1 MKKLIK
7 ISETTHARL
16 KELAEEVDLPL
27 QNITEC
33 LLESGLKRVTTGETD
48 IVKGDTLEI
57 PNIEF

>member
-7 ISETTHARL
+7 ISEETHARL
-16 KELAEEVDLPL
+16 KELAEEVDIPL

-33 LLESGLKRVTTGETD
+33 LLESGLKRVTTGETE